1 MNAASQKDADFF
13 ADFFVNGVSGKP
25 RNARIVYAHDH
36 AESGDEDMKNFH
48 IIVCIKPLNS
58 FPVYAIVQDLDP
70 ARQSVMHHAVDMG
83 VNIMLD
89 MPYEE
94 QPKHSSA
101 DFLGIEET
109 QAEQMLPVVPVV
121 PVSDDSG
128 SDSGPDDI
136 LPEIPEE
143 NDEPEPAPAPEPKK
157 ALLPLSVARPVTIS
171 KPKVPTPVVAAAAPQ
186 PKPSEKTEPPKSQ
199 IEIHMES
206 GERAL
211 DKALNSLDHITASAK
226 TPMMHSNVS
235 ELRFENE
242 ERKDK

>member
-1 MNAASQKDADFF
+1 
-13 ADFFVNGVSGKP
+13 
-25 RNARIVYAHDH
+25 
-36 AESGDEDMKNFH
+36 MKNFH

-70 ARQSVMHHAVDMG
+70 ARQSVMRHAVDMG

-109 QAEQMLPVVPVV
+109 QVEQMLPVVPVV
-121 PVSDDSG
+121 VSDDSG

-143 NDEPEPAPAPEPKK
+143 NEEPAPAPAPEPKK
-157 ALLPLSVARPVTIS
+157 TLPPLPVARPVTKI
-171 KPKVPTPVVAAAAPQ
+171 
-186 PKPSEKTEPPKSQ
+186 SEKTEPPKSQ